1 MTLSRPGAFACA
13 VLMLAFLAPAG
24 ALAACS
30 DKTLRG
36 MSDAGRSVATIAKR
50 CGMSAAAVKERL
62 GAGDSKATRAPAQA
76 SASGTGPGA
85 EAGPAAA
92 GSVDTSAE
100 RPAENPEEKSAGK
113 PVQKPA
119 AKPAATAAT
128 KSAATSAAGPS
139 ASAAKP
145 SGKAPTEPQKH
156 PPGTVLELCG
166 CYGSMEYGFTE
177 PNAQCVSGKAVATR
191 CPGYCPVNRSPWR
204 RICS

>member
-1 MTLSRPGAFACA
+1 MTLSRPGALACA
-13 VLMLAFLAPAG
+13 LLMLALLAPAG

-36 MSDAGRSVATIAKR
+36 MADAGRSVATIAKR

-62 GAGDSKATRAPAQA
+62 GAVDAKANRAPAETVA
-76 SASGTGPGA
+76 PRATPGA
-85 EAGPAAA
+85 ETRAAAA
-92 GSVDTSAE
+92 G
-100 RPAENPEEKSAGK
+100 
-113 PVQKPA
+113 
-119 AKPAATAAT
+119 
-128 KSAATSAAGPS
+128 SAATSAAQSAENAAEKPAAKSAATAATRSAATAATAPS

-177 PNAQCVSGKAVATR
+177 PNEQCVSGLAVATR

>member
-13 VLMLAFLAPAG
+13 LLMLALLAPAG

-62 GAGDSKATRAPAQA
+62 GAGDAKANRAPAETVA
-76 SASGTGPGA
+76 PRATPGA
-85 EAGPAAA
+85 ETRAAAA
-92 GSVDTSAE
+92 G
-100 RPAENPEEKSAGK
+100 
-113 PVQKPA
+113 
-119 AKPAATAAT
+119 
-128 KSAATSAAGPS
+128 SAATSAAQSSENAAEKSAAKSAATAATRSAATAATEPS

-177 PNAQCVSGKAVATR
+177 PNEQCVSGLAVATR

>member
-13 VLMLAFLAPAG
+13 LLMLALLAPAG

-30 DKTLRG
+30 DKTVRG

-50 CGMSAAAVKERL
+50 CGMSATAVKERL
-62 GAGDSKATRAPAQA
+62 GAGDAKANRAPAETATPRA
-76 SASGTGPGA
+76 SPGA
-85 EAGPAAA
+85 DAGAATA
-92 GSVDTSAE
+92 GSAATSIAQ
-100 RPAENPEEKSAGK
+100 PAE
-113 PVQKPA
+113 KPA

-128 KSAATSAAGPS
+128 RSAATAATAPS

>member
-1 MTLSRPGAFACA
+1 MMLCRPGAIACV
-13 VLMLAFLAPAG
+13 VLWLSVLAPTG
-24 ALAACS
+24 AQAACS

-62 GAGDSKATRAPAQA
+62 GASETKSNRAP
-76 SASGTGPGA
+76 
-85 EAGPAAA
+85 EAAAPAAA
-92 GSVDTSAE
+92 GAAEAASTTSPPT
-100 RPAENPEEKSAGK
+100 PAATSGINTAK
-113 PVQKPA
+113 A
-119 AKPAATAAT
+119 AKPA
-128 KSAATSAAGPS
+128 
-139 ASAAKP
+139 
-145 SGKAPTEPQKH
+145 KAPAEPPKH

-177 PNAQCVSGKAVATR
+177 PNAQCVSGKAVAPR

>member
-1 MTLSRPGAFACA
+1 MTLCRPGAFACA
-13 VLMLAFLAPAG
+13 LLMLGFLAPAG

-62 GAGDSKATRAPAQA
+62 SAGAGS
-76 SASGTGPGA
+76 
-85 EAGPAAA
+85 AAA
-92 GSVDTSAE
+92 KPATTSAE
-100 RPAENPEEKSAGK
+100 KSAENPPDKSADRPAEKSAAK
-113 PVQKPA
+113 SA
-119 AKPAATAAT
+119 EKPAATAAT
-128 KSAATSAAGPS
+128 RSAANSATTTA

-145 SGKAPTEPQKH
+145 AGKAPAEPQKL

>member
-13 VLMLAFLAPAG
+13 LLMLAVWAPAS

-62 GAGDSKATRAPAQA
+62 GTGDAKAKRAPAEA
-76 SASGTGPGA
+76 AAPRAAPGA
-85 EAGPAAA
+85 EAGALAA
-92 GSVDTSAE
+92 GSSATSAE
-100 RPAENPEEKSAGK
+100 VSADK
-113 PVQKPA
+113 PTAKPA
-119 AKPAATAAT
+119 AKSTSSAATR
-128 KSAATSAAGPS
+128 SAATSATTPAAGG
-139 ASAAKP
+139 AKP
-145 SGKAPTEPQKH
+145 AGKTPAEPEKH
-156 PPGTVLELCG
+156 PPGTVLEMCG
-166 CYGSMEYGFTE
+166 CYGNMEYGFTE
-177 PNAQCVSGKAVATR
+177 PNAQCISGKAVATR

>member
-13 VLMLAFLAPAG
+13 LLMLAVLMPAS

-62 GAGDSKATRAPAQA
+62 GAADAKAKRAPAEA
-76 SASGTGPGA
+76 AAPRTAPGA
-85 EAGPAAA
+85 EAGALAA
-92 GSVDTSAE
+92 GSAATSAE
-100 RPAENPEEKSAGK
+100 VSADK
-113 PVQKPA
+113 PTAKPA
-119 AKPAATAAT
+119 AKSAASAAT
-128 KSAATSAAGPS
+128 KSAATSATTPA

-145 SGKAPTEPQKH
+145 AGKTPAEPEKH

>member
-1 MTLSRPGAFACA
+1 MTLSRPGALACA
-13 VLMLAFLAPAG
+13 LLMLALLAPAG

-62 GAGDSKATRAPAQA
+62 GAVDAKANRAPAETVTPRA
-76 SASGTGPGA
+76 TPGA
-85 EAGPAAA
+85 ETRAAAA
-92 GSVDTSAE
+92 GSGATSAAQS
-100 RPAENPEEKSAGK
+100 AENAAE
-113 PVQKPA
+113 KPA
-119 AKPAATAAT
+119 AKSAATAAT
-128 KSAATSAAGPS
+128 RSAATAATAPS

-177 PNAQCVSGKAVATR
+177 PNEQCVSGLAVATR

>member
-1 MTLSRPGAFACA
+1 MTLCRPGAFACA
-13 VLMLAFLAPAG
+13 LLMLGFLAPAG
-24 ALAACS
+24 AWAACS

-62 GAGDSKATRAPAQA
+62 GAGDSKATGAPAQ
-76 SASGTGPGA
+76 SAAPRTAPGA
-85 EAGPAAA
+85 EASSAAE
-92 GSVDTSAE
+92 GSVANSTE
-100 RPAENPEEKSAGK
+100 KPAEKSADK
-113 PVQKPA
+113 PGEKPA
-119 AKPAATAAT
+119 AKSTAN
-128 KSAATSAAGPS
+128 
-139 ASAAKP
+139 AAKS
-145 SGKAPTEPQKH
+145 SGKARAEPEKH

-177 PNAQCVSGKAVATR
+177 PNAQCMSGKAVATR

>member
-13 VLMLAFLAPAG
+13 LLMLALLAPAG

-30 DKTLRG
+30 DKTVRG

-50 CGMSAAAVKERL
+50 CGMSATAVKERL
-62 GAGDSKATRAPAQA
+62 GAGEAKANRAPAETA
-76 SASGTGPGA
+76 TPRATPGA
-85 EAGPAAA
+85 ETRAAAA
-92 GSVDTSAE
+92 G
-100 RPAENPEEKSAGK
+100 
-113 PVQKPA
+113 
-119 AKPAATAAT
+119 
-128 KSAATSAAGPS
+128 SAATSAAQSSENAAEKSAAKSAATAATRSAATAATAPS

-177 PNAQCVSGKAVATR
+177 PNEQCVSGLAVATR

>member
-13 VLMLAFLAPAG
+13 LLMLALLSPAG

-62 GAGDSKATRAPAQA
+62 GAGDAKANRAPAETVA
-76 SASGTGPGA
+76 PRATPGA
-85 EAGPAAA
+85 ETRAAAA
-92 GSVDTSAE
+92 G
-100 RPAENPEEKSAGK
+100 
-113 PVQKPA
+113 
-119 AKPAATAAT
+119 
-128 KSAATSAAGPS
+128 SAATSAAQSAENAAEKPAAKSAATAATRSAATAATAPS

-177 PNAQCVSGKAVATR
+177 PNAQCVSGLAVATR

>member
-13 VLMLAFLAPAG
+13 LLMLALLAPAG

-36 MSDAGRSVATIAKR
+36 MSDAGRSVTTIAKR

-62 GAGDSKATRAPAQA
+62 GAGDAKANRAPAETVA
-76 SASGTGPGA
+76 PRATPRA
-85 EAGPAAA
+85 ETRAAAA
-92 GSVDTSAE
+92 G
-100 RPAENPEEKSAGK
+100 
-113 PVQKPA
+113 
-119 AKPAATAAT
+119 
-128 KSAATSAAGPS
+128 SAATSAAQSAEKPAAKSTATAATRSAATAPS

-177 PNAQCVSGKAVATR
+177 PNAQCVSGLAVATR

>member
-1 MTLSRPGAFACA
+1 MLCRPGAIAC
-13 VLMLAFLAPAG
+13 VLLWLSVLAPAG
-24 ALAACS
+24 AQAACS

-62 GAGDSKATRAPAQA
+62 GASETKSNRAPPEAA
-76 SASGTGPGA
+76 APSATGAA
-85 EAGPAAA
+85 EAA
-92 GSVDTSAE
+92 STTS
-100 RPAENPEEKSAGK
+100 PPT
-113 PVQKPA
+113 P
-119 AKPAATAAT
+119 
-128 KSAATSAAGPS
+128 AATSATNTAKT
-139 ASAAKP
+139 AKP
-145 SGKAPTEPQKH
+145 ANAPAEPPKH

>member
-13 VLMLAFLAPAG
+13 LLVLAFVAPAG

-62 GAGDSKATRAPAQA
+62 GAGDSKANRAAAGAKAPRP
-76 SASGTGPGA
+76 SPGA
-85 EAGPAAA
+85 DAAGAAA
-92 GSVDTSAE
+92 GSAE
-100 RPAENPEEKSAGK
+100 IDEEKPAEKPAPKSAS
-113 PVQKPA
+113 
-119 AKPAATAAT
+119 TAAT
-128 KSAATSAAGPS
+128 RSAATSATAPS

-145 SGKAPTEPQKH
+145 SGKAPAEPQKH

-177 PNAQCVSGKAVATR
+177 PNAQCVSGMAVATR
-191 CPGYCPVNRSPWR
+191 CPGDCPVNRSPWR

>member
-1 MTLSRPGAFACA
+1 MTLCRPGAIAC
-13 VLMLAFLAPAG
+13 VLLWLSVLAPAG
-24 ALAACS
+24 AQAACS

-62 GAGDSKATRAPAQA
+62 GAGEKKSNPAL
-76 SASGTGPGA
+76 P
-85 EAGPAAA
+85 EAAAPAAA
-92 GSVDTSAE
+92 GAVEAASATSSPATSAT
-100 RPAENPEEKSAGK
+100 NTTKT
-113 PVQKPA
+113 
-119 AKPAATAAT
+119 AKPA
-128 KSAATSAAGPS
+128 
-139 ASAAKP
+139 
-145 SGKAPTEPQKH
+145 KAPADPPKH
-156 PPGTVLELCG
+156 PPGTILELCG

>member
-13 VLMLAFLAPAG
+13 LLMLALLAPAG

-30 DKTLRG
+30 DKTVRG

-50 CGMSAAAVKERL
+50 CGMSATAVKERL
-62 GAGDSKATRAPAQA
+62 GAGDAKANRAPAETATPRA
-76 SASGTGPGA
+76 SPGA
-85 EAGPAAA
+85 EAGAATA
-92 GSVDTSAE
+92 GSAATSIAQ
-100 RPAENPEEKSAGK
+100 PAEKPE
-113 PVQKPA
+113 

-128 KSAATSAAGPS
+128 RSAATAATAPS

>member
-1 MTLSRPGAFACA
+1 MTLCRPGAFACA
-13 VLMLAFLAPAG
+13 LLTLAFLTPAG
-24 ALAACS
+24 AWAACS

-50 CGMSAAAVKERL
+50 CGMSAAAVKEKL
-62 GAGDSKATRAPAQA
+62 GDGDSKANRAPADPAA
-76 SASGTGPGA
+76 SRAVPTA
-85 EAGPAAA
+85 EAGVAATGVA
-92 GSVDTSAE
+92 ATASE
-100 RPAENPEEKSAGK
+100 KPAE
-113 PVQKPA
+113 KPA
-119 AKPAATAAT
+119 AKSAAPAATR
-128 KSAATSAAGPS
+128 SAATSATSPA

-156 PPGTVLELCG
+156 PPGTILELCG

>member
-1 MTLSRPGAFACA
+1 MTLSKPGAFACA
-13 VLMLAFLAPAG
+13 LLMLALLAPAG

-36 MSDAGRSVATIAKR
+36 MADAGRSVTTIAKR

-62 GAGDSKATRAPAQA
+62 GAGDAKASRAPAEA
-76 SASGTGPGA
+76 VTPRATPGA
-85 EAGPAAA
+85 ETRAAAA
-92 GSVDTSAE
+92 G
-100 RPAENPEEKSAGK
+100 
-113 PVQKPA
+113 
-119 AKPAATAAT
+119 
-128 KSAATSAAGPS
+128 SAATSAAQSAENAAEKPAAKSAAAAATRSAATAATAPS

-177 PNAQCVSGKAVATR
+177 PNEQCVSGLAVATR

>member
-1 MTLSRPGAFACA
+1 MTLCRPGAIAC
-13 VLMLAFLAPAG
+13 VLLWLSVLAPAG
-24 ALAACS
+24 AQAACS

-62 GAGDSKATRAPAQA
+62 GASETKSNRAP
-76 SASGTGPGA
+76 P
-85 EAGPAAA
+85 EAAA
-92 GSVDTSAE
+92 GTTEAASAASSPT
-100 RPAENPEEKSAGK
+100 PAATNTAK
-113 PVQKPA
+113 A
-119 AKPAATAAT
+119 AKPA
-128 KSAATSAAGPS
+128 
-139 ASAAKP
+139 
-145 SGKAPTEPQKH
+145 KAPAEPPKH

>member
-1 MTLSRPGAFACA
+1 M
-13 VLMLAFLAPAG
+13 LMLALLAPAG

-36 MSDAGRSVATIAKR
+36 MSDAGRSVTTIAKR

-62 GAGDSKATRAPAQA
+62 GAGDAKANRAPAETVA
-76 SASGTGPGA
+76 PRATPRA
-85 EAGPAAA
+85 ETRAAAA
-92 GSVDTSAE
+92 G
-100 RPAENPEEKSAGK
+100 
-113 PVQKPA
+113 
-119 AKPAATAAT
+119 
-128 KSAATSAAGPS
+128 SAATSAAQSAEKPAAKSTATAATRSAATAATAPS
-139 ASAAKP
+139 ASDAKP

-177 PNAQCVSGKAVATR
+177 PNEQCVSGLAVATR

>member
-1 MTLSRPGAFACA
+1 M
-13 VLMLAFLAPAG
+13 LMLALLAPAG

-62 GAGDSKATRAPAQA
+62 GAVDAKANRAPAETVTPRA
-76 SASGTGPGA
+76 TPGA
-85 EAGPAAA
+85 ETRAAA
-92 GSVDTSAE
+92 PG
-100 RPAENPEEKSAGK
+100 
-113 PVQKPA
+113 
-119 AKPAATAAT
+119 
-128 KSAATSAAGPS
+128 SAATSAAQSAENAAEKPAAKSPATAATRSAATAATAPS

-177 PNAQCVSGKAVATR
+177 PNEKCVSGLAVATR

>member
-13 VLMLAFLAPAG
+13 LLMLALLAPAG

-36 MSDAGRSVATIAKR
+36 MSDAGRSVTTIAKR

-62 GAGDSKATRAPAQA
+62 GAGDAKANRAPAETVA
-76 SASGTGPGA
+76 PRATPRA
-85 EAGPAAA
+85 ETRAAAA
-92 GSVDTSAE
+92 G
-100 RPAENPEEKSAGK
+100 
-113 PVQKPA
+113 
-119 AKPAATAAT
+119 
-128 KSAATSAAGPS
+128 SAATSAAQSAEKPAAKSTATAATRSAATAATAPS
-139 ASAAKP
+139 ASDAKP

-177 PNAQCVSGKAVATR
+177 PNEQCVSGLAVATR

>member
-1 MTLSRPGAFACA
+1 MTLCRPGAFACA
-13 VLMLAFLAPAG
+13 LLMLAFLAPAA

-62 GAGDSKATRAPAQA
+62 GAGA
-76 SASGTGPGA
+76 GGA
-85 EAGPAAA
+85 
-92 GSVDTSAE
+92 
-100 RPAENPEEKSAGK
+100 
-113 PVQKPA
+113 A
-119 AKPAATAAT
+119 AKPATASGETPAEKSAERSAQKSAEKPAEKSADKTAAPAST
-128 KSAATSAAGPS
+128 RSATTAA
-139 ASAAKP
+139 AANAAKP
-145 SGKAPTEPQKH
+145 AGKAPAEPQKL

>member
-13 VLMLAFLAPAG
+13 LLMLALLAPAG

-36 MSDAGRSVATIAKR
+36 MSDAGRSVTTIAKR

-62 GAGDSKATRAPAQA
+62 GAGDAKANRAPAETVA
-76 SASGTGPGA
+76 PRATPRA
-85 EAGPAAA
+85 ETRAAAA
-92 GSVDTSAE
+92 G
-100 RPAENPEEKSAGK
+100 
-113 PVQKPA
+113 
-119 AKPAATAAT
+119 
-128 KSAATSAAGPS
+128 SAATSAAQSAEKPAAKSTATAATRSAATAATAPS
-139 ASAAKP
+139 ASDAKP

-166 CYGSMEYGFTE
+166 CYGSMEYGFIE
-177 PNAQCVSGKAVATR
+177 PNEQCVSGLAVATR